1 MAVTNLSNFE
11 LKDGTLPVW
20 LLQTLLVKIR
30 LIQSFHQLHMNI
42 FYDELKDSVR
52 ISNLCM

>member
-42 FYDELKDSVR
+42 FYDEL
-52 ISNLCM
+52 L